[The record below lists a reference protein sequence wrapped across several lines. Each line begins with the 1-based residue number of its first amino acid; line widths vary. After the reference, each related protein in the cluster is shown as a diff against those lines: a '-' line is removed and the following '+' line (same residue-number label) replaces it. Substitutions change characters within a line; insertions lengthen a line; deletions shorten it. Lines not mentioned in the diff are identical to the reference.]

1 MGDLD
6 IFNDPD
12 PLAELEGA
20 DGHVR
25 VGGVESGSSEVAVD
39 GGVESAIASTP
50 EEDPMAKPGISRAT
64 KAVPQKEGRQIMAKD
79 KAEKVKK
86 TPVGLTEDV
95 AKQVRQYQAKLMLA
109 TGDKI
114 SASDAI
120 GAALKI
126 ALK

>member
-1 MGDLD
+1 
-6 IFNDPD
+6 
-12 PLAELEGA
+12 
-20 DGHVR
+20 
-25 VGGVESGSSEVAVD
+25 
-39 GGVESAIASTP
+39 
-50 EEDPMAKPGISRAT
+50 MAKPGISRAT